1 MRIFFIGFADFS
13 QHSHP
18 FIFLFNILDE
28 KEKNKRVAA
37 EELKNYGDEY
47 IDCMEKIEEARLTMK
62 DIIDSAKEKGI
73 SKEMIIA
80 YCTTKTLT
88 EFNKKI
94 IKSAIF

>member
-1 MRIFFIGFADFS
+1 M
-13 QHSHP
+13 
-18 FIFLFNILDE
+18 
-28 KEKNKRVAA
+28 KT
-37 EELKNYGDEY
+37 YGDEY

-80 YCTTKTLT
+80 TKTLT